1 VRIQLRVIAAVL
13 AAIPTLAHAQSAPP
27 PARPAPSPYG
37 DAEPPGAEPPD
48 AEPTSAEP
56 IDAEPIAPEPPAA
69 PPPPAVEEL
78 PDPGGA
84 DFGPVV
90 VIEAIE
96 IVGNRTT
103 QDRVIRRALSVRV
116 GDVLRAVD
124 PRLLGA
130 RYKILAL
137 GYFRDVKL
145 ALRRGSQR
153 GKVVLTIHVLE
164 RGTAVLNRLWFGTS
178 DASVFWLGADVEE
191 RNLLGTGLAVGGG
204 AVFARAGNI
213 PGSRDQW
220 AVEARV
226 ADPAV
231 GTSRWG
237 VGASFS
243 VIHGSEPYRIAGE
256 ATDSD
261 ADHFRAFDYRRIG
274 GRVTASYAVT
284 ALARVTLGGRVELV
298 DADLPA
304 APSRRLPDGREVPI
318 DLGLHP
324 GGSRVVSGFVGFDR
338 DTRPDP
344 ALPHEGQRVA
354 VSAELGSTLVGGDYD
369 FATLLGRWE
378 RWWPLRGGDHALGLR
393 TAGGIILGE
402 APRFDRIHISDVN
415 RLITPRAL
423 GLVVATQAPLDLLG
437 TDNEDIIYGEVGGS
451 AIVEYAVKLFRKRF
465 HVYGGDLFV
474 GAGVWALATTDD
486 LSVRDRGVWDAL
498 PLDLVI
504 DAGLR
509 IDTEIGVFE
518 LTVAN
523 ALGRIAL

>member
-1 VRIQLRVIAAVL
+1 VRILPVAIAAVV
-13 AAIPTLAHAQSAPP
+13 AAIPALAHAQRP
-27 PARPAPSPYG
+27 PAPAPSPPAPAPSPYE
-37 DAEPPGAEPPD
+37 D
-48 AEPTSAEP
+48 AEP
-56 IDAEPIAPEPPAA
+56 IDAEPIDAEPVAAPDPGPVA
-69 PPPPAVEEL
+69 PPPPTVEEL

-96 IVGNRTT
+96 IIGNRTT

-145 ALRRGSQR
+145 GLRRGSER
-153 GKVVLTIHVLE
+153 GKVVLTISVLE
-164 RGTAVLNRLWFGTS
+164 RGTVVLNRLWFGTS
-178 DASVFWLGADVEE
+178 DASVFWLGADLEE
-191 RNLLGTGLAVGGG
+191 RNLFGSGLAVGGG
-204 AVFARAGNI
+204 GVFARAGNI

-220 AVEARV
+220 AAEARI
-226 ADPAV
+226 ADPAI

-237 VGASFS
+237 LGGALT
-243 VIHGSEPYRIAGE
+243 VIHGSEPYRISGSS
-256 ATDSD
+256 TDSD
-261 ADHFRAFDYRRIG
+261 PDHFRAFDYRRIG
-274 GRVTASYAVT
+274 GRFTATYAAT
-284 ALARVTLGGRVELV
+284 ALARVSLGARVELI
-298 DADLPA
+298 DADLPD
-304 APSRRLPDGREVPI
+304 APTRTLDDGREVPV
-318 DLGLHP
+318 DLGLRP
-324 GGSRVVSGFVGFDR
+324 GASRVVSGFVGFDR

-354 VSAELGSTLVGGDYD
+354 VSLELGSTLVGGGYD
-369 FATLLGRWE
+369 FATMLGRWE
-378 RWWPLRGGDHALGLR
+378 RWWPLRGGNHALGLR
-393 TAGGIILGE
+393 TAGGVILGE

-423 GLVVATQAPLDLLG
+423 GLVVATQAPPDLLG

-451 AIVEYAVKLFRKRF
+451 AVVEYAVKLFRKRF

-474 GAGVWALATTDD
+474 GGGVWALATTDD
-486 LSVRDRGVWDAL
+486 LSVRDRAVWDAL
-498 PLDLVI
+498 PVDLVL